1 MRKRSTSMVLRTLL
15 WLAYL
20 SADTVAIFVLG
31 HLAVR
36 ASEPRHQLM
45 SFWAPFVLVHLGG
58 QDTMSAFSKQDNELW
73 TRHLLSLVTQVGV
86 AGYVVAKASSWPDAR
101 LTAAMVIM
109 FLSGFFKYAERTL
122 CLYRASPASLRSDAL
137 HSLSGTLEIQ
147 QHMQTNQAE
156 IFDRL
161 MSMGY
166 MRGMLH
172 KMSKGRS
179 IGFDR
184 SFRWGTAGS
193 EAKASSLGLGN
204 QTKDTG
210 AAFDIMS
217 VDTPINRAEV
227 ILVAD
232 DLPVLLAEF
241 MSSANRFKAYDYVGA
256 ILVRCY
262 KLLYTKSPLRQCLCN
277 FYRETFFHLGQ
288 SFCSFLYATCLFSP
302 SLLYFLFQYA
312 STPIALVLFTAAEKG
327 GKLHTSSRVDIIVSY
342 ILLVGAIVLDASS
355 AIMLIF
361 SNMSLNLPACSSRKQ
376 WSEELTQYSMIK
388 RHAVQETSG
397 MASIRQW
404 VGKRLGSWGFK
415 LGFGLLEVTNTPVT
429 KDRTHIKEF
438 ILDNLLGS
446 GIRKEWNIASSRG
459 RLALQKWMDGRRS
472 GRPESASRATKA
484 LVGSV
489 SSSIDFPTSVILWHI
504 ATEICYYFGD
514 KTSTDDSDD
523 QLKKHKEMS
532 RELSSYIAYLV
543 FKCGVMLTSN
553 SQLLHD
559 KVHDEIKEQ
568 QRGNNPGEKDVVSN
582 LFKAKKDE
590 EQQDST
596 VEIQRNEEPGDCDN
610 ADDDSHMQKLLQSS
624 QNLYAPVLPRA
635 CEVAQELISITNDAE
650 RWGLIAAVWSEML
663 FYTAPRCGGAFHYE
677 HLSTGGEF
685 ITHILL
691 LMFHLGPF
699 LPPPDS

>member
-1 MRKRSTSMVLRTLL
+1 MMTCGHSAVMRKSAQGKENKGEEDPLAAVQELWNLWEIQCLILLSLSLQVFLFLTAGMRKRSTSMVLRTLL

-36 ASEPRHQLM
+36 ASEPGHQLM

-101 LTAAMVIM
+101 VTAAMVIM

-122 CLYRASPASLRSDAL
+122 CLYRASPASL
-137 HSLSGTLEIQ
+137 
-147 QHMQTNQAE
+147 
-156 IFDRL
+156 
-161 MSMGY
+161 
-166 MRGMLH
+166 
-172 KMSKGRS
+172 
-179 IGFDR
+179 
-184 SFRWGTAGS
+184 
-193 EAKASSLGLGN
+193 
-204 QTKDTG
+204 
-210 AAFDIMS
+210 
-217 VDTPINRAEV
+217 
-227 ILVAD
+227 
-232 DLPVLLAEF
+232 
-241 MSSANRFKAYDYVGA
+241 
-256 ILVRCY
+256 
-262 KLLYTKSPLRQCLCN
+262 
-277 FYRETFFHLGQ
+277 
-288 SFCSFLYATCLFSP
+288 
-302 SLLYFLFQYA
+302 
-312 STPIALVLFTAAEKG
+312 
-327 GKLHTSSRVDIIVSY
+327 
-342 ILLVGAIVLDASS
+342 
-355 AIMLIF
+355 
-361 SNMSLNLPACSSRKQ
+361 SSRKQ

-397 MASIRQW
+397 LASIRQW